1 MSAQKKISRRIEEL
15 VEQIKD
21 ANRAYYQEDSPR
33 LSDAEYDSLFRELE
47 ELERDHPEFKLKDS
61 PTSKVGS
68 ELNTPFSE
76 VAHRVPML
84 SLQNAL
90 NLEEFDAFHLR
101 TLASLGQEAA
111 EYFAEY
117 KFDGLGVELVYENG
131 ELAVASTRG
140 DGLVGENVTQNIR
153 TISSIPKKV
162 KCKSLPKSFEVRGE
176 VLIAKDDF
184 QKLNQKRA
192 SEGESTFANPRNAAA
207 GSLRQLDSSIT
218 AERPLGFF
226 AYSLT
231 SEYDLPPLTQSKS
244 IELLRK
250 LGFPVQVG
258 SLVSN
263 DIEEIKRW
271 FKQTEL
277 DRDSMPFEI
286 DGAVV
291 KLNSLEDQLK
301 LGERSRSPRWA
312 VALKFAPEEGF
323 STLISITTQVGRT
336 GTLTPV
342 AELDPVEIG
351 GVTVKR
357 ATLHNQDEIDRKDI
371 RIGDRVVVRRQG
383 DVIPAVVSVLTAERN
398 GSERKFKL
406 PSFCPE
412 CGTTV
417 VKDSNCDVALRC
429 PNDRCPAKV
438 IEQLKHFVSRRAFD
452 IDCVGEKLL
461 EQLLSNGLIATP
473 ADIFKLE
480 LGSLINLERMGDKSA
495 NNILKSIE
503 DSKRIELD
511 RFVYSLGIRHV
522 GQSTAQTIAAA
533 AAGSITKLM
542 KMSSENLEKLEDVG
556 PKVAES
562 VTAFFA
568 SRENLELVEN
578 LLSYG
583 VTISEFE
590 VKVVEGGVFS
600 GERVVLTGT
609 LSELSR
615 EEAKSIIL
623 AQGGEVLSSVSSKT
637 TILVAGEKAGSKL
650 TKAQKLG
657 IKIVSEKEFLQ
668 SLD

>member
-1 MSAQKKISRRIEEL
+1 MSAQKKISKRIEEL

-21 ANRAYYQEDSPR
+21 ANGAYYQEDSPK

-47 ELERDHPEFKLKDS
+47 ALERDHPELKLKDS
-61 PTSKVGS
+61 PTSKVGV

-76 VAHRVPML
+76 VVHRVPML

-90 NLEEFDAFHLR
+90 NFEEFNAFHAR
-101 TLASLGQEAA
+101 TLSSLEKKST
-111 EYFAEY
+111 EYFVEY

-131 ELAVASTRG
+131 QLAVASTRG

-153 TISSIPKKV
+153 TISSIPEEV
-162 KCKSLPKSFEVRGE
+162 EGKSLPKSFEVRGE
-176 VLIAKDDF
+176 VLIAKNDF

-192 SEGESTFANPRNAAA
+192 AGGESTFANPRNAAA
-207 GSLRQLDSSIT
+207 GSLRQLDSTIT

-231 SEYDLPPLTQSKS
+231 SEHDLPSRTQSKS
-244 IELLRK
+244 VGLLK
-250 LGFPVQVG
+250 KIGFPVQVG

-263 DIEEIKRW
+263 DIEEIKEW

-277 DRDSMPFEI
+277 ARDSMPFEI

-291 KLNSLEDQLK
+291 KLNSFKDQLK

-323 STLISITTQVGRT
+323 STLVSITTQVGRT

-342 AELDPVEIG
+342 AELKPVEIG

-371 RIGDRVVVRRQG
+371 RIGDKVVVRRQG
-383 DVIPAVVSVLTAERN
+383 DVIPAVVSVLTAERD

-406 PSFCPE
+406 PSACPE
-412 CGTTV
+412 CGTTAV
-417 VKDSNCDVALRC
+417 RDSDDDVALRC
-429 PNDRCPAKV
+429 PNDSCPAKV

-461 EQLLSNGLIATP
+461 EQLLSSGLITTP

-480 LGSLINLERMGDKSA
+480 LDSLINLERMGDKSA
-495 NNILKSIE
+495 NNILKSIQ
-503 DSKRIELD
+503 DSKQVDLD
-511 RFVYSLGIRHV
+511 RFIYSLGIRHV
-522 GQSTAQTIAAA
+522 GQRTAQTIAAA
-533 AAGSITKLM
+533 AGTISKLM
-542 KMSSENLEKLEDVG
+542 EMDVESLEKLEDVG

-562 VTAFFA
+562 ITAFF
-568 SRENLELVEN
+568 SSSDNTELVDD
-578 LLSYG
+578 LLASG
-583 VTISEFE
+583 VAVNEFE
-590 VKVVEGGVFS
+590 VKVIEGGVFS

-609 LSELSR
+609 LRELSR
-615 EEAKSIIL
+615 EEAKSLIL

-668 SLD
+668 SLS

>member
-1 MSAQKKISRRIEEL
+1 MSAQKKISKRIEEL

-21 ANRAYYQEDSPR
+21 ANGAYYQEDSPK

-47 ELERDHPEFKLKDS
+47 ALERDHPELKLKDS
-61 PTSKVGS
+61 PTSKVGV

-76 VAHRVPML
+76 VVHRVPML

-90 NLEEFDAFHLR
+90 NFEEFNAFHAR
-101 TLASLGQEAA
+101 TLSSLEKKST
-111 EYFAEY
+111 EYFVEY

-131 ELAVASTRG
+131 QLAVASTRG

-153 TISSIPKKV
+153 TISSIPEEV
-162 KCKSLPKSFEVRGE
+162 EGKSLPKSFEVRGE
-176 VLIAKDDF
+176 VLIAKNDF

-192 SEGESTFANPRNAAA
+192 AGGESTFANPRNAAA
-207 GSLRQLDSSIT
+207 GSLRQLDSTIT

-231 SEYDLPPLTQSKS
+231 SEHDLPSRTQSKS
-244 IELLRK
+244 VELLK
-250 LGFPVQVG
+250 KIGFPVQVG

-263 DIEEIKRW
+263 DIEEIKEW

-277 DRDSMPFEI
+277 ARDSMPFEI

-291 KLNSLEDQLK
+291 KLNSFKDQLK

-323 STLISITTQVGRT
+323 STLVSITTQVGRT

-342 AELDPVEIG
+342 AELKPVEIG

-371 RIGDRVVVRRQG
+371 RIGDKVVVRRQG
-383 DVIPAVVSVLTAERN
+383 DVIPAVVSVLTAERD

-406 PSFCPE
+406 PSACPE
-412 CGTTV
+412 CGTTAV
-417 VKDSNCDVALRC
+417 RDSDDDVALRC
-429 PNDRCPAKV
+429 PNDSCPAKV

-461 EQLLSNGLIATP
+461 EQLLSSGLITTP

-480 LGSLINLERMGDKSA
+480 LDSLINLERMGDKSA
-495 NNILKSIE
+495 NNILKSIQ
-503 DSKRIELD
+503 DSKQVDLD
-511 RFVYSLGIRHV
+511 RFIYSLGIRHV
-522 GQSTAQTIAAA
+522 GQRTAQTIAAA
-533 AAGSITKLM
+533 AGTISKLM
-542 KMSSENLEKLEDVG
+542 EMDVESLEKLEDVG

-562 VTAFFA
+562 ITAFF
-568 SRENLELVEN
+568 SSSDNTELVDD
-578 LLSYG
+578 LLASG
-583 VTISEFE
+583 VAVNEFE
-590 VKVVEGGVFS
+590 VKVIEGGVFS

-609 LSELSR
+609 LRELSR
-615 EEAKSIIL
+615 EEAKSLIL

-668 SLD
+668 SLS